1 MAETVWLTGKPSA
14 GKTTLSEGIRERLF
28 GGEIEFLDG
37 DELRASPLSVD
48 LGFSDEDRM
57 RQAQRVAYVAQ
68 RLNAHGVRV
77 VVALVS
83 PMRAMREAARQII
96 GDGFVEVYVRCSSE
110 VCQERDVKGLYAR
123 AARGEIQGL
132 TGFDAEYEE
141 PTAPEVEVHT
151 EVNSVGEC
159 VSQILEKA
167 GWW

>member
-1 MAETVWLTGKPSA
+1 MAATVWLTGKPSA
-14 GKTTLSEGIRERLF
+14 GKTTLSKGIRERVF
-28 GGEIEFLDG
+28 GGGVEFLDG
-37 DELRASPLSVD
+37 DELRVSPLSED

-57 RQAQRVAYVAQ
+57 RQAKRVAFLAQ

-83 PMRAMREAARQII
+83 PMRAVRAAARQII
-96 GDGFVEVYVRCSSE
+96 GDSFVEVHVRCSSE

-123 AARGEIQGL
+123 AARGEIAGL

-141 PTAPEVEVHT
+141 PQVPELVVQTDVE
-151 EVNSVGEC
+151 SVDAC

-167 GWW
+167 GW